1 MTVQQ
6 FHNNMKDN
14 PIVQD
19 YLAYM
24 DDTLGGGYVNYYFE
38 DGGQHYRG
46 AALPKFKYHNIEG
59 NLHPVVWG
67 TNSKTNMIQHLF
79 GATDKLFQGMCIFGE
94 FTGSISAGSYGSR
107 QGFIRPYMKSKDS
120 DRNEQWQ
127 YVISLRTGKKF
138 LGSKYW
144 TPANPETKMSFYQY
158 LGLDKS
164 AVRVIQKE
172 SQRILSEAL
181 ETVIAAI
188 QADKDYLEWKEADK
202 TGDSATDVVPQLD
215 LKEVYRAIAS
225 KVGKLRLDQEADEEI
240 QCSIRHWG
248 NWDHD
253 YEDYDRDEDDY
264 EDDDYEIL
272 SDASY
277 DKMQKIIDEIKEKFP
292 QVDIDWGT
300 SEKNWIDFTITRI
313 TSESK
318 IEEIKTT
325 MISGTSGR
333 TIDSLEDRKYQLK
346 KDVKG
351 ARIGDYTNITLP
363 KGTIIYNLPGGVHAD
378 HKSLKKYADRS
389 MNIYFEKPTFSGI
402 RVRSMPELLAD
413 IEKNS
418 NVLESKEIIN
428 EASYGGNEIY
438 EIATP
443 APKAMLKEELEE
455 LFGDDYRNI
464 VTEFSSPEGY
474 ESVLMFNI
482 TKNDISKIEKNIGDV
497 LIWKLQLGGRKSII

>member
-1 MTVQQ
+1 MTIQQ
-6 FHNNMKDN
+6 FFDDLRLN
-14 PIVQD
+14 PIVND
-19 YLAYM
+19 YIEYM
-24 DDTLGGGYVNYYFE
+24 KDTLKGGYINYYFE
-38 DGGQHYRG
+38 DGGQHYSG
-46 AALPKFKYHNIEG
+46 APLPEFKYHNIKG

-67 TNSKTNMIQHLF
+67 GKIKTNMIQHLF
-79 GATDKLFQGMCIFGE
+79 GSTEVLFRGYCVFGE
-94 FTGSISAGSYGSR
+94 YTGSISAGSYGSR

-120 DRNEQWQ
+120 DRDEQWQ
-127 YVISLRTGKKF
+127 YVCSLRTGKKF

-164 AVRVIQKE
+164 AVRVVQKE
-172 SQRILSEAL
+172 SQKILTEAL
-181 ETVIAAI
+181 KKLIDAI
-188 QADKDYLEWKEADK
+188 QTDEKYLAWKESDNLGDNAD
-202 TGDSATDVVPQLD
+202 DATAKLD
-215 LKEVYRAIAS
+215 LKKVYSEIVS
-225 KVGKLRLDQEADEEI
+225 SVGRLRLDQETDDEI
-240 QCSIRHWG
+240 QCSIRDWG

-253 YEDYDRDEDDY
+253 YEDSDRDDDDY

-277 DKMQKIIDEIKEKFP
+277 LKMNKIIDEIKDKFP
-292 QVDIDWGT
+292 QADIDWGT
-300 SEKNWIDFTITRI
+300 SEKNWIDFTITRMAN
-313 TSESK
+313 ESK
-318 IEEIKTT
+318 VEEIKTS

-333 TIDSLEDRKYQLK
+333 TIDSLEDRKYELK
-346 KDVKG
+346 KDVKD
-351 ARIGDYTNITLP
+351 AQIGNYVNITLP

-378 HKSLKKYADRS
+378 HKSLKRYADRNN
-389 MNIYFEKPTFSGI
+389 NIYFEKPTFSGI
-402 RVRSMPELLAD
+402 RVRSKPELLAD

-418 NVLESKEIIN
+418 KVLENKEIIN

-464 VTEFSSPEGY
+464 VTEFNSPEGL

-482 TKNDISKIEKNIGDV
+482 SKNDISKIAENIGDV
-497 LIWKLQLGGRKSII
+497 LVFKLQLGGRKSII